1 MAFRLLFVCTGN
13 TCRSPLAEAI
23 ARKLFAEEQLDS
35 LEVSS
40 AGTSAV
46 DGQPAS
52 EGARASAAEH
62 GLDLEGFRSRALTRE
77 RIEEADLI
85 LVMEPRH
92 RARVLS
98 LCPSADTRTHLLGTF
113 SGHDNS
119 APEIPDPFGGTVD
132 VYRSTFERIEKH
144 VRAGLA
150 RIRELA
156 QRRSDSSA

>member
-13 TCRSPLAEAI
+13 TCRSALAEVI
-23 ARKLFAEEQLDS
+23 ARKLFAAEELIG

-40 AGTSAV
+40 AGTNAV

-62 GLDLEGFRSRALTRE
+62 GLDLESFRSRELTRE
-77 RIEEADLI
+77 RIEDADLI

-98 LCPSADTRTHLLGTF
+98 LSPSADVRTHLLGAF
-113 SGHDNS
+113 SGDDSS

-132 VYRSTFERIEKH
+132 VYRSTFQRIEKH

-150 RIRELA
+150 RIQELA
-156 QRRSDSSA
+156 RRRSDSSA